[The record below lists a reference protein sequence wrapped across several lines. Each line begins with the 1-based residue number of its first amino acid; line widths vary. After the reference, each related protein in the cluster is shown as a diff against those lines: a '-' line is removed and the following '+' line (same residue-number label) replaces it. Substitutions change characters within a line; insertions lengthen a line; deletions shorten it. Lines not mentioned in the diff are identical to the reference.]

1 MEKRL
6 SGKTAIVTGASRG
19 IGKAIAFRLAD
30 EGGASGVVRPRR
42 KLDGARAY
50 VKGGPLSGNLASAR
64 LLSGHLHRQ
73 LSRPVPSNLRPSA
86 GWNVIEEGLQSASY
100 YVILE
105 LKPEFQRDPAALGQL
120 YLRSSNGSL
129 VPLNEVATMKA
140 IEAQFSSMDATKP
153 IMIHLVSQ

>member
-1 MEKRL
+1 M
-6 SGKTAIVTGASRG
+6 
-19 IGKAIAFRLAD
+19 
-30 EGGASGVVRPRR
+30 
-42 KLDGARAY
+42 
-50 VKGGPLSGNLASAR
+50 
-64 LLSGHLHRQ
+64 
-73 LSRPVPSNLRPSA
+73 
-86 GWNVIEEGLQSASY
+86 IEEGLQSASY